1 MFLGDR
7 EPATDVE
14 WEHSWEQAV
23 FEFPKRRSSRSSL
36 ALLASF
42 LAHGTILFVLLD
54 RQPIFVKPSSVAW
67 GRQNTS
73 GVLIYAPPRLEL
85 AANEHP
91 KLQLH
96 RKPKPAPAPPPAP
109 VEAARAGS
117 QNGSMFSGPAKGIEA
132 VPAIPL
138 AFPDPEIYPWQL
150 SGVQGD
156 VIVEVTIDQKGNVSD
171 TRVLQSLK
179 QDIDQK
185 CIATLRNWRFR
196 PAMVD
201 GIAIASRQDV
211 HFHFPS

>member
-1 MFLGDR
+1 M
-7 EPATDVE
+7 
-14 WEHSWEQAV
+14 
-23 FEFPKRRSSRSSL
+23 FEFPKRRSSRRNA

-42 LAHGTILFVLLD
+42 LVHGAILFLLFD
-54 RQPIFVKPSSVAW
+54 RQPAFVKPSSVAW

-73 GVLIYAPPRLEL
+73 GTLIYAPTRLEL
-85 AANEHP
+85 ASNAHP
-91 KLQLH
+91 KLQLN

-117 QNGSMFSGPAKGIEA
+117 TNGSMFGGPAKGIEA
-132 VPAIPL
+132 TPAIPL

-179 QDIDQK
+179 QDIDDK

-201 GIAIASRQDV
+201 GMAIASRQDV